1 MLNNAKEK
9 HCSLAVKCSS
19 LAWQASTTPY
29 SLHNL
34 QLFSNLSGYDNC
46 ECDTEGSLRSH
57 VFVNMKG

>member
-1 MLNNAKEK
+1 MLSNAKEK

-29 SLHNL
+29 SLHNP

-46 ECDTEGSLRSH
+46 ECDTEGSL
-57 VFVNMKG
+57 